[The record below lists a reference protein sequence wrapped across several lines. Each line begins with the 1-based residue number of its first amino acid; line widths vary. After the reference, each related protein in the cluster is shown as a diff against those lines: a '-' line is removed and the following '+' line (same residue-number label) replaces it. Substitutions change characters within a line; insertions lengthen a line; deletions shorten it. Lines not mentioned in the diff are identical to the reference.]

1 MNGDLEDM
9 DDLIEEFEEDDLDAE
24 RRKKL
29 ENGK

>member
-9 DDLIEEFEEDDLDAE
+9 DDLIEEFEEEEFDED

-29 ENGK
+29 EHGK